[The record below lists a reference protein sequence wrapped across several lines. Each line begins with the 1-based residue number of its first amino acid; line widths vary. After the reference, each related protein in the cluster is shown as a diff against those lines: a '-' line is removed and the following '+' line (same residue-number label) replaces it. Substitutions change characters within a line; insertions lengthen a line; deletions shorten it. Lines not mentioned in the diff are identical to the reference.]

1 MFIMPG
7 DTLIYVVI
15 VCAFILTI
23 LGIIL
28 MMLKWKK
35 KPKVEPLLADL

>member
-1 MFIMPG
+1 MPA

-15 VCAFILTI
+15 VCIFILTI

-28 MMLKWKK
+28 VILKWKK
-35 KPKVEPLLADL
+35 KPIVEPLLADL